1 MSQCFRSHFHSA
13 SPAHLDWHLRL
24 LPAEREREAN
34 YSTKLGIK
42 LPSCPYEETVP
53 LEQGLG
59 LIRRVMERKGC
70 FLRAGV
76 PHPFWIKRTEMY
88 RAFNAAPLAITKK
101 ALEVP

>member
-1 MSQCFRSHFHSA
+1 MFSVTFSFCVPSSSGLA
-13 SPAHLDWHLRL
+13 SSFAACR
-24 LPAEREREAN
+24 EREREAN